1 MIVHDRLTADIL
13 ETQSWFGLTSESR
26 HNFSADI
33 TAMELVVNKSYAYT
47 S

>member
-1 MIVHDRLTADIL
+1 MDDRLTADIL
-13 ETQSWFGLTSESR
+13 DTRGWFGLTSESK
-26 HNFSADI
+26 HNFTADI